1 MAKATKRISS
11 VGKARKR
18 WPRMPASC
26 SVSAMALMAAAKRA
40 LDRNSRFVQK
50 LTFPNEARMTTAAR
64 TSSSASG

>member
-1 MAKATKRISS
+1 
-11 VGKARKR
+11 
-18 WPRMPASC
+18 
-26 SVSAMALMAAAKRA
+26 MALMAAAKRA